1 MVYKHPDPKKQQPRG
16 LFNKQLEDEQYNQA
30 FESSKKVN
38 NFLKLDITRESTIKS
53 YKRALKGFF
62 YEQKIKDIDNYFKN
76 PESLSNGKKL
86 AYKDELELKIKQHHY
101 FLINTLDYEGN
112 TINVILAAIRSFLE
126 TNKIELGDKFW
137 SKLKRTGKGTSRVT
151 DTKTPDLK
159 TLREILNQ
167 GDIESKAA
175 FLLQMNTGA
184 RIDQIPALEWINI
197 KELDNEYPIVLFYPD
212 QNKTKREIKT
222 FMTPETKEILLQYR
236 KQREKII
243 NTRAKRGNH
252 LRKNELNKNKIFP
265 MTTNNLEKKWRKMCE
280 KAGYYQPDSRTNRPS
295 YGTHCLR
302 RFFLD
307 NFGDRELAKLFC
319 GKTTPNEEAYHRKS
333 DNELRRIYAQHADN
347 ITILKETSENLL
359 RTQIVEEELNKV
371 RTENESLRKKILENE
386 GQNQI
391 LRDQF
396 KGFDEKIKKLDNIVD
411 GLVSQEINPIPFPG
425 LEKAIRNL
433 KPDAEQEYEKRVNEK
448 IQERKRL
455 MNEQIKTDPRLKES
469 KIIEIDGVPFYID
482 KDVKNPITT
491 RLEQLKKVEEI
502 REQRI
507 PKNKQLQKDIEK
519 VSQELKSLL
528 LKELKSSII
537 SIDAEGNETPG
548 LIEILT
554 SEKPKKHAKKGKK
567 TGDS

>member
-1 MVYKHPDPKKQQPRG
+1 MAYKHPDPKKQQPRD
-16 LFNKQLEDEQYNQA
+16 LFNKQLEDEQCIQA

-38 NFLKLDITRESTIKS
+38 DFLTLDITRESTIKS

-62 YEQKIKDIDNYFKN
+62 HEQNIKDIDNYIKN

-86 AYKDELELKIKQHHY
+86 AYKDELELKIKQHNY
-101 FLINTLDYEGN
+101 FLINNLEYEGN

-137 SKLKRTGKGTSRVT
+137 SKLKRNGKGTSRVT

-184 RIDQIPALEWINI
+184 RIDQIPALEWTNI

-243 NTRAKRGNH
+243 NTREKRGNH
-252 LRKNELNKNKIFP
+252 LRKNELDKSKIFP

-302 RFFLD
+302 RYFLD

-333 DNELRRIYAQHADN
+333 DSELRRIYAQHADN
-347 ITILKETSENLL
+347 ITILKETSENIL
-359 RTQIVEEELNKV
+359 RAQIFDEKINKLMA
-371 RTENESLRKKILENE
+371 ENESLKKKSLEYD
-386 GQNQI
+386 GTNQI
-391 LRDQF
+391 LREQF
-396 KGFDEKIKKLDNIVD
+396 KGFEEKIKKLDNIVD
-411 GLVSQEINPIPFPG
+411 GLVAQEVNPVVVPG
-425 LEKAIRNL
+425 FERTIVNLE
-433 KPDAEQEYEKRVNEK
+433 PDAEREYEKRVNEK
-448 IQERKRL
+448 IQERRRL
-455 MNEQIKTDPRLKES
+455 MNERLKTDPRYKDS
-469 KIIEIDGVPFYID
+469 QIVDIDGVPFFMP
-482 KDVKNPITT
+482 KSVKNPVTSE
-491 RLEQLKKVEEI
+491 LELLIKAQKISKQREPKQKQLK
-502 REQRI
+502 
-507 PKNKQLQKDIEK
+507 KDIEK
-519 VSQELKSLL
+519 ESEKLRKLL
-528 LKELKSSII
+528 LKESELNVI
-537 SIDAEGNETPG
+537 SLDPEGNETPG
-548 LIEILT
+548 LMDMLT
-554 SEKPKKHAKKGKK
+554 SEKPKTRASKKKR
-567 TGDS
+567 